1 MTWIEVV
8 WPMMSAAS
16 LTLAWIHLVIW
27 IKRRDQRVHLLFA
40 LAAASV
46 AGIALL
52 ELMELRATTTETFA
66 TAIRWAHPLLAIFFV
81 AVIGIVRIQFDAGRR
96 WLAWTVAGMRVLAL
110 LPNFFAGANLN
121 FRSVLALEF
130 IEIWGSGP
138 LAAGVVE
145 PNPWMWMGQL
155 SNLLMIV
162 FLADAIA
169 TVWRRGD
176 PRQRRAALLV
186 AGSFAVALLVAGS
199 ITGAVALGW
208 LRLPL
213 TFNPMFLPALLAMSY
228 QLGSDVV
235 RAGILGERLSRNEAE
250 LRASEARFRLVVE
263 AAPAGMLMVAADGC
277 IAMANAEVE
286 RLFRHTREELL
297 GMRFAD
303 LVPTIDGDPVH
314 DASMQATHSAA
325 SRSAGLRRECAGR
338 RKDGSDVA
346 IELGFSPVDAA
357 AGGVLL
363 VTINDIG
370 ERLRRERESAQHRAE
385 ITHLSRVAT
394 IGELTGSLAH
404 EITQPLTA
412 IMSNVQA
419 ALGLVA
425 AGMHGAP
432 DLRVCLEAILASDRR
447 AIEVIR
453 RLRRMLKNEAGEFQD
468 LDLNELVQD
477 TLQLARND
485 LLNRGV
491 RVKTDLAPGL
501 PSIRGDRIQ
510 LQQVLL
516 NLLLNGCDATQDL
529 PDEPRLCVQT
539 RENAA
544 GFIDLAVE
552 DNGPGIAPDQLER
565 IFEPFVTSRREGLG
579 LGLAVTRTIV
589 SLHQGVIG
597 ARNRSEGGA
606 SFVVSLPRDKSSNSP
621 ATALPLDRLPA
632 IDTFNRT

>member
-8 WPMMSAAS
+8 WPMMAAAS

-27 IKRRDQRVHLLFA
+27 VKRRDQRVHLLFA

-46 AGIALL
+46 AGIALC
-52 ELMELRATTTETFA
+52 ELIELRAATTETFA
-66 TAIRWAHPLLAIFFV
+66 AAIRWAHPLLAIFMI

-96 WLAWTVAGMRVLAL
+96 WLAWAVAGMRVLAL

-121 FRSVLALEF
+121 FRSVLALEY
-130 IEIWGSGP
+130 IEIWASGP
-138 LAAGVVE
+138 LAVGVVE

-155 SNLLMIV
+155 SNLLMV
-162 FLADAIA
+162 AFLVDAIA

-186 AGSFAVALLVAGS
+186 AGSFAAALLVAGS

-208 LRLPL
+208 LHLPL

-228 QLGSDVV
+228 QLGSGVV
-235 RAGILGERLSRNEAE
+235 RAGILGERLRLNEGE

-263 AAPAGMLMVAADGC
+263 AAPAGMLMLAAGGR
-277 IAMANAEVE
+277 ITMVNAEVE
-286 RLFRHTREELL
+286 RLFGHGREELL
-297 GMRFAD
+297 RMHFAD
-303 LVPTIDGDPVH
+303 LVPTLDVDEFPGAPTP
-314 DASMQATHSAA
+314 AALPMATHPA
-325 SRSAGLRRECAGR
+325 RLRRECSGR
-338 RKDGSDVA
+338 RKDGTDVP

-370 ERLRRERESAQHRAE
+370 ERLQRERESAQQRAE

-404 EITQPLTA
+404 EITQPLTS

-425 AGMHGAP
+425 AGIHGAP

-447 AIEVIR
+447 AIEVVR
-453 RLRRMLKNEAGEFQD
+453 RLRRMLKNEAVEFQN

-516 NLLLNGCDATQDL
+516 NLLLNACDAMQDL
-529 PDEPRLCVQT
+529 PDEPRLCVRT

-606 SFVVSLPRDKSSNSP
+606 SFVVSLPRETAPNSP
-621 ATALPLDRLPA
+621 AKALPL
-632 IDTFNRT
+632 

>member
-8 WPMMSAAS
+8 WPMMAAAS

-27 IKRRDQRVHLLFA
+27 VKRRDQRVHLLFA

-46 AGIALL
+46 AGIAVF
-52 ELMELRATTTETFA
+52 ELIELRAVTTETFA
-66 TAIRWAHPLLAIFFV
+66 AAIRWAHPLLAIFMI

-96 WLAWTVAGMRVLAL
+96 WLAWAVAGMRVLAL

-121 FRSVLALEF
+121 FRSVLALEY
-130 IEIWGSGP
+130 IEIWASGP
-138 LAAGVVE
+138 LAVGVVE

-155 SNLLMIV
+155 SNLLMV
-162 FLADAIA
+162 AFLVDAIA

-186 AGSFAVALLVAGS
+186 AGSFAAALLLAGS

-208 LRLPL
+208 LHLPL

-263 AAPAGMLMVAADGC
+263 AAPAGMLMLAADGR
-277 IAMANAEVE
+277 IAMANAEIE
-286 RLFRHTREELL
+286 RLFGHAREELL
-297 GMRFAD
+297 GMRFAE
-303 LVPTIDGDPVH
+303 LVPSIDVDPFPG
-314 DASMQATHSAA
+314 ASMQPSHAA
-325 SRSAGLRRECAGR
+325 AIRPAGLHRECIGR
-338 RKDGSDVA
+338 GKDGSDVP
-346 IELGFSPVDAA
+346 IELGFSPVDAAA

-370 ERLRRERESAQHRAE
+370 ERLRRERDAAQHQAQ
-385 ITHLSRVAT
+385 ITHLARVAT

-404 EITQPLTA
+404 EITQPLTS
-412 IMSNVQA
+412 IMSNAQA
-419 ALGLVA
+419 AIGLFDGGQYASSDMRECLVA
-425 AGMHGAP
+425 I
-432 DLRVCLEAILASDRR
+432 LEGDKR

-453 RLRRMLKNEAGEFQD
+453 RLRRMLKKQDIEFQD
-468 LDLNELVQD
+468 LSLNELVQD

-491 RVKTDLAPGL
+491 RVATDLAAGL
-501 PSIRGDRIQ
+501 PPLRGDRIQ

-516 NLLLNGCDATQDL
+516 NLVLNACDAMQDL
-529 PDEPRLCVQT
+529 PDEPRLRVQT
-539 RENAA
+539 RANAA

-579 LGLAVTRTIV
+579 LGLTVTRTIV
-589 SLHQGVIG
+589 ALHHGFIE
-597 ARNRSEGGA
+597 ARNRREGGA
-606 SFVVSLPRDKSSNSP
+606 SFVVSLPRDTTPNSP
-621 ATALPLDRLPA
+621 AKALPL
-632 IDTFNRT
+632 